1 MRFLRKPS
9 KLLTQILRFAMY
21 SLQLQKE
28 ILVMLLLIL
37 NEFRGVN
44 MEQKVR
50 HSAILGNNIR
60 RLRHNAELSQEQVV
74 AKMELMGC
82 KITRSIYSQIEAGTY
97 NIRVEELRAL
107 KQIFNVSYDEFF
119 ENESGS

>member
-1 MRFLRKPS
+1 
-9 KLLTQILRFAMY
+9 MY

-37 NEFRGVN
+37 DEFRGVN

-60 RLRHNAELSQEQVV
+60 RLRRNAELSQEQVV
-74 AKMELMGC
+74 VKMELMGC